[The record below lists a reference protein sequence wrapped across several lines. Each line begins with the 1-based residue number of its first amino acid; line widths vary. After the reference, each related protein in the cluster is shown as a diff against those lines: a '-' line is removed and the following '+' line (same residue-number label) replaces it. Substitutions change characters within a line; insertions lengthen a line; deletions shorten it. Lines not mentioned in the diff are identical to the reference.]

1 MIFLCFDIQS
11 ARLVQTFQRITLLSI
26 FGLILYASGYSVSLS
41 PEEDTMT
48 MNLHRHEN
56 LTSFISPGQISLLQ
70 PYEQNQLI
78 SQRTHLLAG
87 IDELGFQIKLIEL
100 GVVMGTFRLPSS
112 KQSSP
117 ISTVDQEGMA
127 QIRNVVSL
135 ISFVIRHIRAN

>member
-1 MIFLCFDIQS
+1 M
-11 ARLVQTFQRITLLSI
+11 
-26 FGLILYASGYSVSLS
+26 SLS

-56 LTSFISPGQISLLQ
+56 LKYFISPGQISLLQ
-70 PYEQNQLI
+70 PYEQKQLI

-87 IDELGFQIKLIEL
+87 IDVCGYELGFQIKLIEL
-100 GVVMGTFRLPSS
+100 GVVMGTYRLPSS

-117 ISTVDQEGMA
+117 ISTVDREGMA

-135 ISFVIRHIRAN
+135 IPFVIRHIRAN